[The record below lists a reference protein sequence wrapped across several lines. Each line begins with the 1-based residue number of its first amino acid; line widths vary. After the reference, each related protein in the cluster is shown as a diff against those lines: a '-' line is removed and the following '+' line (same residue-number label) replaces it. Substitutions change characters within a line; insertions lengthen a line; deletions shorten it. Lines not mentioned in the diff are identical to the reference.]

1 MILYLN
7 EREEDDLSVGIAH
20 KNFPGQTSP
29 RFKTRSLDRGRGIGS
44 RQSAVDSPPVAV
56 HAHQYPAP
64 PVSSVLPVLSFQ
76 TDGNQYNSL
85 PWCTSNHAIPL
96 LSSRSSARFARSS
109 VQPVVFRTS
118 SISTVPRG
126 REDKDLSKS
135 WFCSIFGS

>member
-29 RFKTRSLDRGRGIGS
+29 RFKTRSSRSRPRH
-44 RQSAVDSPPVAV
+44 RQSTVHSPPVAV
-56 HAHQYPAP
+56 HAHQYPAT

-76 TDGNQYNSL
+76 TDGNQYNSW
-85 PWCTSNHAIPL
+85 PWCMSNHAIPL

-126 REDKDLSKS
+126 REDKVPSKS
-135 WFCSIFGS
+135 WYCSIFGS